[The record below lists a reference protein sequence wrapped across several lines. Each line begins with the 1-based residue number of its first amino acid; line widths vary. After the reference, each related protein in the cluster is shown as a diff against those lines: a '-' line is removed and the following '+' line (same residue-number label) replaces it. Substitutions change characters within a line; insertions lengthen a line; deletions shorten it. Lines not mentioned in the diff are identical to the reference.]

1 MDASRAVGQVFEAV
15 VDLDIDSVAARV
27 QAALQA
33 GVEPRVVL
41 NEGLSAGVRA
51 VGERFETGEYFLT
64 DLVLAGEV
72 MKVGLA
78 PLETLLA
85 KKDVRGNGTVV
96 LATVKGD
103 IHEIGK
109 NLVGTMLGA
118 AGFEVVDLGVDV
130 PASRIVSAVRE
141 HEAAILGL
149 SVLLTTMVGQLRAV
163 VEEITEAGLRSQ
175 TRIIVGGACTTPGLA
190 EEMGC
195 DAHGADAVAAVR
207 ACEELMAVQLMPE
220 KIVPS
225 SDSDLF

>member
-141 HEAAILGL
+141 HEAGILGL
-149 SVLLTTMVGQLRAV
+149 SVLLTTMVGQLQVV

-207 ACEELMAVQLMPE
+207 ACEELMAVQVTPE
-220 KIVPS
+220 KIVAS